1 MDIAHVFT
9 KMPCPDLWL
18 VTMQMNSLRCWLGSV
33 FSMLN
38 FETSSVRCL
47 ALKVNLFV
55 KTFWTNDPEALFH
68 VILPNKA
75 QDTQLCL
82 MR

>member
-1 MDIAHVFT
+1 MAIAHVFT
-9 KMPCPDLWL
+9 KMLCPDSWL
-18 VTMQMNSLRCWLGSV
+18 ATMQMNSLRCWLGSV

-38 FETSSVRCL
+38 LETSSVRRL

-55 KTFWTNDPEALFH
+55 KAFWANDPEALFR